1 MCADSSEIKGLK
13 RKDLLG
19 ILELEKEEIEFIL
32 DTAISFKE
40 ILERPIK
47 VVPYLRG
54 KTVAFLFFEPSTR
67 TLNSFSLAARRL
79 SCDSVSVSASSSS
92 VLKGETLLDTAKN
105 LEAMKLNFVVV
116 RHSSPGASHILA
128 KNLTSSVI
136 NAGDGS
142 HEHPTQALLDLLT
155 IKEHFGKFEGLKV
168 LIVGDIEHSRVA
180 RSDIWGMK
188 KLGMDVSV
196 CGPPTLI
203 PRDIEKM
210 GVRVYYNLKEAIEN
224 KDIIYVLRIQ
234 KERQKRGLFPSTR
247 EYINLYSITEEVLE
261 KHAKRD
267 VVIMHPGPVNRGIEI
282 APSVADGTRSL
293 ILPQVT
299 NGVAIRMA
307 CFYLLP
313 GGEGREE
320 GRVKRE
326 EG

>member
-1 MCADSSEIKGLK
+1 MCPDSPKIENLK

-19 ILELEKEEIEFIL
+19 ISELGREEIELIL
-32 DTAISFKE
+32 DTAISLKE

-54 KTVAFLFFEPSTR
+54 KTVAFLFFEASTR

-79 SCDSVSVSASSSS
+79 SCDSVSVSATSSS

-116 RHSSPGASHILA
+116 RHSSPGAPHCLA
-128 KNLTSSVI
+128 KNLKASVI
-136 NAGDGS
+136 NAGDGC

-155 IKEHFGKFEGLKV
+155 IKDHFGIFEGLKSV
-168 LIVGDIEHSRVA
+168 IIGDIEHSRVA
-180 RSDIWGMK
+180 RSNIFGMT
-188 KLGMDVSV
+188 KLGMEVSI

-203 PRDIEKM
+203 PRDVEKL
-210 GVRVYYNLKEAIEN
+210 GVRIHYNLREAIED

-234 KERQKRGLFPSTR
+234 KERQERGLFPSIR
-247 EYINLYSITEEVLE
+247 EYINLYSITEEILLNY
-261 KHAKRD
+261 AKKD
-267 VVIMHPGPVNRGIEI
+267 AIIMHPGPVNRGLELS
-282 APSVADGTRSL
+282 AKVADSSRSF

-299 NGVAIRMA
+299 NGVAVRMA

-313 GGEGREE
+313 GGGMTEQE
-320 GRVKRE
+320 
-326 EG
+326 

>member
-1 MCADSSEIKGLK
+1 MCADSSEIKDLK

-19 ILELEKEEIEFIL
+19 ILELKREEIELIL
-32 DTAISFKE
+32 STAVSFKE

-128 KNLTSSVI
+128 KNLTSTVI
-136 NAGDGS
+136 NAGDGC

-155 IKEHFGKFEGLKV
+155 IKEHFGKFDGLKV
-168 LIVGDIEHSRVA
+168 VIIGDIEHSRVA
-180 RSDIWGMK
+180 RSNIWGMI
-188 KLGMDVSV
+188 KLGVDVSI

-203 PRDIEKM
+203 PRDIDKM
-210 GVRVYYNLKEAIEN
+210 GVKVYYDLEEAIEG

-234 KERQKRGLFPSTR
+234 KERQSVGLFPSIR
-247 EYINLYSITEEVLE
+247 EYIKLYSITEDVLE
-261 KHAKRD
+261 KYAKKD
-267 VVIMHPGPVNRGIEI
+267 VVIMHPGPVNRGVEI
-282 APSVADGTRSL
+282 APSVADGMRSL

-299 NGVAIRMA
+299 NGVAVRMA

-320 GRVKRE
+320 GKGKSE
-326 EG
+326 E

>member
-1 MCADSSEIKGLK
+1 MCPDSSQIKGLN

-19 ILELEKEEIEFIL
+19 ISDLDRTEIELIL
-32 DTAISFKE
+32 NTAVSLKE

-54 KTVAFLFFEPSTR
+54 KTAAFLFFEPSTR
-67 TLNSFSLAARRL
+67 TLHSFSLAARRL

-116 RHSSPGASHILA
+116 RHSSPGASHNLA
-128 KNLTSSVI
+128 RNLRASII
-136 NAGDGS
+136 NAGDGC

-155 IKEHFGKFEGLKV
+155 IREHFGRFNGLKIA
-168 LIVGDIEHSRVA
+168 IVGDIEHSRVA
-180 RSDIWGMK
+180 RSNIYGMS
-188 KLGMDVSV
+188 KLGMDVSI

-210 GVRVYYNLKEAIEN
+210 GVKVYYDLKKAIED

-234 KERQKRGLFPSTR
+234 KERQSKGLFPSTR
-247 EYINLYSITEEVLE
+247 EYIKLYSITEDILE
-261 KHAKRD
+261 KYAKED
-267 VVIMHPGPVNRGIEI
+267 VIIMHPGPVNRGLEI
-282 APSVADGTRSL
+282 SVSVADSSKSL

-299 NGVAIRMA
+299 NGVAVRMA

-313 GGEGREE
+313 GGEERENQLSM
-320 GRVKRE
+320 
-326 EG
+326 

>member
-1 MCADSSEIKGLK
+1 MCPDSSKVDSLK

-19 ILELEKEEIEFIL
+19 ISELDRSEIGLIL
-32 DTAISFKE
+32 DTAISLKE

-54 KTVAFLFFEPSTR
+54 KTAAFLFFEASTR

-79 SCDSVSVSASSSS
+79 SCDSVSVSAASSS

-116 RHSSPGASHILA
+116 RHSSPGAPHCLA
-128 KNLTSSVI
+128 RNLKASVI
-136 NAGDGS
+136 NAGDGC

-155 IKEHFGKFEGLKV
+155 IKDHFGRFDGLRI

-180 RSDIWGMK
+180 RSDIFGMT
-188 KLGMDVSV
+188 KLGMDVSI

-203 PRDIEKM
+203 PRDIDRT
-210 GVRVYYNLKEAIEN
+210 GVKVFYNLKEAIQN

-234 KERQKRGLFPSTR
+234 KERQAKGLFPSIR
-247 EYINLYSITEEVLE
+247 EYINLYSITEEILT
-261 KHAKRD
+261 KYAQKD
-267 VVIMHPGPVNRGIEI
+267 VIIMHPGPVNRGLELS
-282 APSVADGTRSL
+282 AKVADSNRSL

-313 GGEGREE
+313 GGEIEDG
-320 GRVKRE
+320 
-326 EG
+326 